1 MYNGDMVRR
10 LIKAFGLEF
19 SNVHEA
25 AYLLGAF
32 AFVAQILALVRDR
45 LLAHYFGAGAM
56 LDVYYASFRIPDLIF
71 TTVASLVAGSVLIPF
86 LQDKLLEGH
95 DKAKKLIDEVWSSFM
110 ILIVLASVVTFF
122 LMPWIV
128 HILYPTMEVSESN
141 YVIQLSRV
149 LLLSPVLLGF
159 SNFLSSIIQAHR
171 RFALYALSPVLYNVG
186 IICGIIFLS
195 PTFGISG
202 VILGVIAG
210 SVLHAV
216 IQIPFARSMKLFPRF
231 IYPIA
236 WARMKSV
243 ARLSFPRTLALAS
256 MNIVLI
262 ALVALASRMA
272 EGSISVFNFAYNLE
286 SGPLSI
292 IGVSYS
298 MAAFP
303 TLAQYFAEG
312 FKDKFAKHVALSFR
326 HIIFLSLPVTVLFI
340 VLRAQIVRTVLGTG
354 AFSWNDTRLVAACV
368 ALFSISLI
376 AQNAILLFF
385 RAYYAAGRTRTPLI
399 ISAVSSVVTI
409 LISIGLYKLAFSWP
423 MLKDIINS
431 LLKVSDVSGTE
442 VLALPLGFTI
452 GTLLNLGLFTYF
464 FNKEFKGL
472 VATVKSVFIQG
483 AVASLGAGLVAYD
496 MLLIIGNS
504 LKLNT
509 LTAVFSQGLVAGIA
523 GLVAW
528 FVILKLW
535 GSEEIEE
542 LLKHLKARVI
552 KTKILVPEKVEI

>member
-1 MYNGDMVRR
+1 MVKRI
-10 LIKAFGLEF
+10 IKAFGSEL

-25 AYLLGAF
+25 AYLLGSF
-32 AFVAQILALVRDR
+32 ALVAQILALFRDR

-56 LDVYYASFRIPDLIF
+56 LDIYYASFRIPDLIF

-95 DKAKKLIDEVWSSFM
+95 DKAKKLIDEVWSSFL
-110 ILIVLASVVTFF
+110 ILIVLTSVLAFF

-128 HILYPTMEVSESN
+128 DILYPTMSGSESD
-141 YVIQLSRV
+141 YVTMLSRV

-171 RFALYALSPVLYNVG
+171 RFALYALSPVLYNIG
-186 IICGIIFLS
+186 IIGGIIFLS
-195 PTFGISG
+195 PKFGIAG
-202 VILGVIAG
+202 VVGGVIAG
-210 SVLHAV
+210 SVLHAA
-216 IQIPFARSMKLFPRF
+216 IQIPFARSIKLFPRF

-236 WARMKSV
+236 WERMKSV

-262 ALVALASRMA
+262 ALIALASRMA

-303 TLAQYFAEG
+303 TLARFFAEG
-312 FKDKFAKHVALSFR
+312 HKDKFAKHVALSFR
-326 HIIFLSLPVTVLFI
+326 HIIFLSLPITVLFL

-399 ISAVSSVVTI
+399 ISAVSSAATVLLSV
-409 LISIGLYKLAFSWP
+409 GLYKLSSSWP
-423 MLKDIINS
+423 MLHNLLNS

-442 VLALPLGFTI
+442 VLTLPLGFTL
-452 GTLLNLGLFTYF
+452 GTLFSLGLFVFYF
-464 FNKEFKGL
+464 NREFKGL
-472 VATVKSVFIQG
+472 LASVKDVAVQG
-483 AVASLGAGLVAYD
+483 AVASIAAGLVAYD
-496 MLLIIGNS
+496 MLLIIGNF
-504 LKLNT
+504 LELTT
-509 LTAVFSQGLVAGIA
+509 LTAVFSQGLIAGIA
-523 GLVAW
+523 GLVTW
-528 FVILKLW
+528 FAVLKLW
-535 GSEEIEE
+535 GSEEVEE
-542 LLKHLKARVI
+542 LLKHLKARVW
-552 KTKILVPEKVEI
+552 KTQILAPEKVEI